1 MLAIGL
7 AAVLAALFTCCSG
20 ASVNYCG
27 SAMCGMSNAHTFCQY
42 TEGPGPKC
50 TGYIDDRLSGEEKT
64 RLIGRMNRRR
74 NEAALGKLQLPA
86 ASNMLKLRWVEE
98 LAREAQVWA
107 DQCNPPSY
115 PEGHDVCRDLYS
127 ITVGQCVASVVGEAP
142 GLRPE
147 SMVDMWYL
155 QGRQNTIPTDDKNY
169 PMDFA
174 QMLWAHTYLVG
185 CGRSRFMIEQNGRLR
200 TVTRLVCNFAP
211 RGPEGPMWVPGA
223 PASACPARSGP
234 DPVFSG
240 LCTFHHDATFTY
252 NASNTTVL
260 KEQLVLDAIL
270 EIEKNDSLN
279 YHGSL
284 DQIYLTKMV
293 AASINNPTEQ
303 QYQLDTV
310 EAEIPDYKEVMIN
323 DTEDSTI
330 TDYNHD
336 NVTTKIV
343 NDSSTAR
350 VSKKIFSTV
359 GRPKSYNIEELI
371 VVNKDTENGTAN
383 SVPIKEDNIY
393 NDYDFGAVVERNER
407 DYIATMTES
416 SVTTAIPSV
425 VIAETAKELEEA
437 LENMEKALASQPV
450 SSKVRRDLRPSQELK
465 DTPEPEQREKEPRPQ
480 KELPKE
486 LTQTQ
491 KLKEIEYSI
500 KVSRKLAKLINFN
513 LHRNGV
519 AERSS
524 SGLKSD

>member
-1 MLAIGL
+1 MLAIEL
-7 AAVLAALFTCCSG
+7 AAVLAALFICCSG
-20 ASVNYCG
+20 ASVNYCEA
-27 SAMCGMSNAHTFCQY
+27 AMCGMSNAHTFCQY

-107 DQCNPPSY
+107 DQCAPPNN
-115 PEGHDVCRDLYS
+115 PEGHDACRDLYS

-185 CGRSRFMIEQNGRLR
+185 CARSRFMIEQNGRLR

-211 RGPEGPMWVPGA
+211 RGPEGPLWVPGA
-223 PASACPARSGP
+223 PASACPASSGP

-252 NASNTTVL
+252 DASNTTVL
-260 KEQLVLDAIL
+260 KEQLVLDTIL
-270 EIEKNDSLN
+270 EIERNESLN

-303 QYQLDTV
+303 QYQLDFTKKNDRV
-310 EAEIPDYKEVMIN
+310 EAEVPDYKEVIIN
-323 DTEDSTI
+323 VTDDSTI
-330 TDYNHD
+330 TDYSHD
-336 NVTTKIV
+336 NVTTEIV
-343 NDSSTAR
+343 NESSTGL
-350 VSKKIFSTV
+350 VTKNIFSTV
-359 GRPKSYNIEELI
+359 GRPKSYNIEELN
-371 VVNKDTENGTAN
+371 VVNKDNENGTAN
-383 SVPIKEDNIY
+383 SVPVKEDNIY
-393 NDYDFGAVVERNER
+393 NDYDHDDIVERNER
-407 DYIATMTES
+407 DYIATVRES
-416 SVTTAIPSV
+416 SVTAATPPD
-425 VIAETAKELEEA
+425 VIGPYVFLMT
-437 LENMEKALASQPV
+437 M
-450 SSKVRRDLRPSQELK
+450 
-465 DTPEPEQREKEPRPQ
+465 
-480 KELPKE
+480 
-486 LTQTQ
+486 
-491 KLKEIEYSI
+491 
-500 KVSRKLAKLINFN
+500 
-513 LHRNGV
+513 
-519 AERSS
+519 
-524 SGLKSD
+524 